1 MHLASMLAVV
11 KPNSINRGRFNWRQ
25 ASHGLKQFLALR
37 KLAEKIA
44 LKTIDLIASFTSIV
58 DGAVPSFYTYNFHTS
73 APSIT
78 HRKAQIFSCFGHA
91 YDLYSRP
98 FGWDTG
104 A

>member
-11 KPNSINRGRFNWRQ
+11 QPDSINRGRLNRRQ
-25 ASHGLKQFLALR
+25 ASHGLKQFPALR
-37 KLAEKIA
+37 KPAEKIA
-44 LKTIDLIASFTSIV
+44 LKTIDLIASLTSLV
-58 DGAVPSFYTYNFHTS
+58 DGTVPRLYTHNFHIS
-73 APSIT
+73 APSLT
-78 HRKAQIFSCFGHA
+78 HRKAQMFSCFGHA